1 MFDVPV
7 GGGARTAVSQ
17 RRQRSMHCQPA
28 QQGPCPP
35 GQLFHIVPDRSG
47 RVLKAPHDDTAAL
60 PELID

>member
-7 GGGARTAVSQ
+7 GGGARTAVSE
-17 RRQRSMHCQPA
+17 RRQRSLHCQPA

-35 GQLFHIVPDRSG
+35 GQPFHIVPDRSG

-60 PELID
+60 PELVD